1 MPCTVRIPVP
11 LQRFT
16 AGAETVSCEA
26 ATLPAL
32 LNELIERFPELKE
45 RLVEADG
52 RPRRFFN
59 VYINDEDIRFLGGNN
74 YQFAPG
80 DEILIL
86 PSIAGGATEADAPA

>member
-1 MPCTVRIPVP
+1 MSCKVRIPAP

-16 AGAETVSCEA
+16 DGADLLQSDA
-26 ATLPAL
+26 ANLPAL
-32 LNELIERFPELKE
+32 LGELTARFPELKD
-45 RLVEADG
+45 RLCEPDG

-80 DEILIL
+80 DEVLIL
-86 PSIAGGATEADAPA
+86 PSIAGGKS

>member
-1 MPCTVRIPVP
+1 MPCNVRIPAP

-16 AGAETVSCEA
+16 DGVEVVGCQS

-32 LNELIERFPELKE
+32 LIELIQRFPDLKD
-45 RLVEADG
+45 RLCEPDG

-59 VYINDEDIRFLGGNN
+59 VYVNDEDIRFLGGNA
-74 YQFAPG
+74 YQFAAG

-86 PSIAGGATEADAPA
+86 PSIAGGAQG

>member
-1 MPCTVRIPVP
+1 MSCQVRIPAP

-16 AGAETVSCEA
+16 AGAETVACDA

-32 LNELIERFPELKE
+32 LTELTGRFPDLKA
-45 RLVEADG
+45 RLCEPDG

-59 VYINDEDIRFLGGNN
+59 VYINDEDIRFLGGNS

-80 DEILIL
+80 DEVLIL
-86 PSIAGGATEADAPA
+86 PSIAGGSC